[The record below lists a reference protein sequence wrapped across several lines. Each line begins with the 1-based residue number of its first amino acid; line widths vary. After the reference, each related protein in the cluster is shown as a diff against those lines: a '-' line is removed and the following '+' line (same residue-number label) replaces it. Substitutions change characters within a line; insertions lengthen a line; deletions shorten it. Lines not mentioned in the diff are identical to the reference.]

1 MESVNIDFLL
11 NSNVPEEAAKGGDA
25 VDRLA
30 DRVLNASTRAKA
42 HLRLQEEVL
51 VAIRGRVREVE
62 AALAHAATPKDTF
75 GLQKQLRETK
85 RELEEQETYVRGVRK
100 EVEKLDRSSLSPF
113 LVRAR
118 NLRTEMEALVAT
130 GQEGSQ
136 RYREVR
142 EELRGIAEAQRAVS
156 AEQSALGRGADLSG
170 LLAGLQGIAGA
181 YSAVAGALGL
191 TSGSTEEYARVQ
203 TKLQSA
209 IALTVGLQQLQMTF
223 ARTRAFRMQA
233 VAGATRLFARAQT
246 LLASSLRISDVAA
259 KALTATLTLG
269 LSLAV
274 TAVATAI
281 DKYVSRQRRAREE
294 AGRLSEAMAS
304 SMATPL
310 ATFRHLRA
318 EWDTLDDSKREQ
330 FVRDSAEAFRTL
342 GVSVSSVSDAERV
355 LVEGEEAMVTSMQ
368 HRAMAAALMETASEK
383 YKEGLQKIADADR
396 EAGNITVA
404 DYLASFGQTVSVEQV
419 SKRRAAKVR
428 REGEALLREGDQ
440 LIRQM
445 TEQEQA
451 ATKALT
457 DAGLSPYRERA
468 KQQTR
473 VIRQA
478 RDTGR
483 LLEEIERDTQ
493 AAILAAREEGARERL
508 ARLDVEH
515 QGRLRK
521 IATYRSEVRR
531 LETEDPSLDLSRH
544 SAAVDRLST
553 EEAERY
559 AREREAIA
567 AGSRETL
574 RTIEESIT
582 SDLSGELERQLS
594 EANRH
599 YDELARKAHRTAL
612 SRTEEETA
620 IARIEEARI
629 RKTEQLRLETDLR
642 RLDRMEQIRIRK
654 AEMESEAE
662 PALLRADREAHVLRV
677 RREEVE
683 RRITLLRDLARLGV
697 EVSDALA
704 DAALEEEHLSRE
716 LREMPTKRMQELGE
730 AVRDICGSL
739 ASLPGE
745 VGRTFGTL
753 AKGAEGV
760 MTALDKGATTMER
773 VSSGISGLASVIGMA
788 METARTNAEAEEA
801 WAKRLESA
809 YHRAAIAR
817 IEALSH
823 KPSNLYGVEDPY
835 AKAISGALRYRA
847 AMEELAGTLDRIGAG
862 RVQTGTM
869 RVVSGANVA
878 TGIAGGASAGAA
890 IGSIIPGLGTAIGA
904 AIGALFGGIT
914 GAAARKTVPVL
925 ESISKRY
932 GSIIKEGS
940 RSFELNPAIL
950 ADYDR
955 LDEVTRKLV
964 DNWEEIRRKGIE
976 AQQEMEES
984 LKSLTGDLGKQLSD
998 ALVSGISSGDIDGA
1012 MADFGH
1018 KMDDLLAGIA
1028 RQRAFASFFSSYF
1041 DTLSREMKASMDAG
1055 GDGDII
1061 DDLRRFRASIRE
1073 RIPEAAHAFEEI
1085 NKAFGVLHEG
1095 AEAER
1100 RAVAKRGLAQASQ
1113 DSIDELMGIETGELL
1128 QLRLLVALGESS
1140 RRSSEDTARLLSSI
1154 AKDVTTIAGN
1164 SGHLPRLRAIEEA
1177 LDLLRRDGITIK
1189 Q

>member
-130 GQEGSQ
+130 GQEGSK

-170 LLAGLQGIAGA
+170 LLAGLQGVAGA

-191 TSGSTEEYARVQ
+191 TSGSSEEYARVQ

-223 ARTRAFRMQA
+223 ARTGAFRMQA
-233 VAGATRLFARAQT
+233 VAGATRLFARVQT
-246 LLASSLRISDVAA
+246 LLASSLRISDAAA

-310 ATFRHLRA
+310 ATFRLRA

-330 FVRDSAEAFRTL
+330 FVQDNAEAFRTL

-355 LVEGEEAMVTSMQ
+355 LVEGEEAMVTSMR

-383 YKEGLQKIADADR
+383 YKEGLRRIADADR

-445 TEQEQA
+445 IEQEQA
-451 ATKALT
+451 AAKALT
-457 DAGLSPYRERA
+457 DAGISPFRERA
-468 KQQTR
+468 RQQTR
-473 VIRQA
+473 IIRQA

-521 IATYRSEVRR
+521 IEKYRSEVRR
-531 LETEDPSLDLSRH
+531 LETEDPSLDLSKH

-654 AEMESEAE
+654 AEMESEGE

-683 RRITLLRDLARLGV
+683 KRITLLRDLARLGV

-745 VGRTFGTL
+745 VGRIFGTL

-773 VSSGISGLASVIGMA
+773 VSSGISGLASVVGMA

-862 RVQTGTM
+862 RVQTGTR

-914 GAAARKTVPVL
+914 GAAARKTVPVF
-925 ESISKRY
+925 ESLSKKY

>member
-156 AEQSALGRGADLSG
+156 AEQSALGRGADLGG

-223 ARTRAFRMQA
+223 ARTGAFRMQA

-246 LLASSLRISDVAA
+246 LLASSLRISDAAA

-310 ATFRHLRA
+310 ATFRRLRA

-330 FVRDSAEAFRTL
+330 FVRDSAEAFRSL

-355 LVEGEEAMVTSMQ
+355 LVDGEEAMVTSIQ
-368 HRAMAAALMETASEK
+368 RRAMAAALMETASEK

-468 KQQTR
+468 RQQTR

-493 AAILAAREEGARERL
+493 AAILVAREEGARERL

-521 IATYRSEVRR
+521 IEKYRSEVRR
-531 LETEDPSLDLSRH
+531 LETEDPSLDLSKH

-612 SRTEEETA
+612 SRTEEETV

-654 AEMESEAE
+654 AEMESEGE
-662 PALLRADREAHVLRV
+662 PALLRADREAHILRV

-683 RRITLLRDLARLGV
+683 RRITLLRDLAHLGV

-730 AVRDICGSL
+730 AVGDICGSL

-760 MTALDKGATTMER
+760 M
-773 VSSGISGLASVIGMA
+773 
-788 METARTNAEAEEA
+788 TARTNAEAEEA

-823 KPSNLYGVEDPY
+823 KPSNIYGVEDPY

-847 AMEELAGTLDRIGAG
+847 AMEELAGTLDRIAAG
-862 RVQTGTM
+862 RVQTGTQ

-1041 DTLSREMKASMDAG
+1041 DTLSREMKDSMDAG